1 MGIFPHPLLPLPS
14 VQLLLSQ
21 IWDSFSNSSHLS
33 MKKKFHFSSEIHTVF
48 SYEISSLSV
57 HLSLRLRLVN
67 GAGLD
72 RIAIEGGRGPK
83 ERLGEE
89 DEGEIVGENVGESV
103 GLPTRV
109 GSHAKV
115 PLFRA
120 SPITN
125 KREGFP
131 RTYYKS

>member
-1 MGIFPHPLLPLPS
+1 
-14 VQLLLSQ
+14 
-21 IWDSFSNSSHLS
+21 

-89 DEGEIVGENVGESV
+89 DEGEIVGENVGE
-103 GLPTRV
+103 
-109 GSHAKV
+109 
-115 PLFRA
+115 RA
-120 SPITN
+120 VKGRCIMSFVSL
-125 KREGFP
+125 GWC
-131 RTYYKS
+131 S